1 MTNANVYATL
11 DSLLQIRK
19 HCRDL
24 PLSAKSLHSG
34 RQVGRQLSRLR
45 GRGVDFDQVRLYQP
59 GDDIR
64 NIDWRV
70 TARTGKAHTKVF
82 NEERERPV
90 FIICEQSDRLFF
102 GSQQYF
108 KSVVCAQASALIAW
122 VALAHNDRVG
132 GMVFDAKACHEIR
145 PKRSRGAI
153 LQFFSQ
159 LISSNHALGPNDA
172 ENGEPLN
179 LALRHSRE
187 VVRPGSILYVLCD
200 HSAIDQL
207 SQSLLGALSAH
218 NDLILLPVFDP
229 LEANMPHSSSLAF
242 AQGAQQVTLNFSD
255 ATLQTAWAEQ
265 FLTRQLAWQ
274 KLSKRLRCGLQM
286 LDTVSNPIDQLRL
299 LLSEHARRR
308 H

>member
-1 MTNANVYATL
+1 MTNTAVYATL
-11 DSLLQIRK
+11 DSLLQLRK

-34 RQVGRQLSRLR
+34 RQAGRQVSRLR

-70 TARTGKAHTKVF
+70 TARTSKAHTKVF

-90 FIICEQSDRLFF
+90 FIICEQSNRLFF
-102 GSQQYF
+102 SSQNYF

-132 GMVFDAKACHEIR
+132 GMVFDADACHEIR

-153 LQFFSQ
+153 LQLLAQ
-159 LISSNHALGPNDA
+159 LVNSNNALRPSDA
-172 ENGEPLN
+172 AHSEPLN

-200 HSAIDQL
+200 HSAIDRL
-207 SQSLLGALSAH
+207 NQSSLGALSAH

-229 LEANMPHSSSLAF
+229 WEAKMPSSSSLAF
-242 AQGAQQVTLNFSD
+242 TQGARQITLNFSG
-255 ATLQTAWAEQ
+255 AALQTAWAEQ
-265 FLTRQLAWQ
+265 FLARELAWQ
-274 KLSKRLRCGLQM
+274 KLAKHLRCGLQT
-286 LDTVSNPIDQLRL
+286 LDTISAPIDQLRL
-299 LLSEHARRR
+299 LLSEHARRW